1 MTNKNSEEII
11 EGEQE
16 FYRTGYR
23 SEEHEDYDDNQFL
36 ESDLDEYQATV
47 TDMAEYQSSPS
58 DSYNS
63 GDDSEDCLTSKD
75 DDFKKFCSI
84 RRESTVR

>member
-23 SEEHEDYDDNQFL
+23 SEEQEDYGDNQFL
-36 ESDLDEYQATV
+36 ESDHDEG
-47 TDMAEYQSSPS
+47 PGHR
-58 DSYNS
+58 NRH
-63 GDDSEDCLTSKD
+63 G
-75 DDFKKFCSI
+75 
-84 RRESTVR
+84 